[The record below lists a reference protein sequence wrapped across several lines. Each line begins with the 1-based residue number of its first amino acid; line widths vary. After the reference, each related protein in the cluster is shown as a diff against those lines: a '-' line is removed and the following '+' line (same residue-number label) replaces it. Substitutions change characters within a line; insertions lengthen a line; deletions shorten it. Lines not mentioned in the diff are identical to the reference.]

1 MHALSLPTWWIH
13 IASVL
18 EWIAAILLVWQFGER
33 IGQREWRS
41 LSWAMLP
48 ALLGA
53 MCAITWHWFD
63 NDPKLDGLVTAQ
75 ASFTLLGNCTLA
87 WAAYHIWQV
96 QKARQRLQEG
106 EQDLK

>member
-18 EWIAAILLVWQFGER
+18 EWIAAIVLVWQFGER
-33 IGQREWRS
+33 VGRPEWRG

-48 ALLGA
+48 ALSGA

-63 NDPKLDGLVTAQ
+63 NDPKLDWVVTAQ
-75 ASFTLLGNCTLA
+75 ASLTLLGNCTLA
-87 WAAYHIWQV
+87 WAAYRIWRAERV
-96 QKARQRLQEG
+96 DEPAQKG
-106 EQDLK
+106 DPD

>member
-18 EWIAAILLVWQFGER
+18 EWSAAILMVWQFGER
-33 IGQREWRS
+33 IGQPEWRR

-63 NDPKLDGLVTAQ
+63 NDVRLEWVVTAQ
-75 ASFTLLGNCTLA
+75 ASLTLVGNCTLA
-87 WAAYHIWQV
+87 GAAYHIWRV
-96 QKARQRLQEG
+96 QKARQLSQEG
-106 EQDLK
+106 EQD